1 MKILLIGEYSRLHNS
16 LKEGLQKL
24 GNEVTILGFK
34 DGFKDFPVD
43 YPLEKKWDNG
53 LLKKVKLAV
62 LLLSG
67 FDITSYFTYRQF
79 KKNKLN
85 LNDFDV
91 VQLIN
96 ENSFF
101 CNYHFE
107 KKILKYIF
115 LSNHKT
121 FLLSCGDDYI
131 YVNYNF
137 LNQNNKSIV
146 QPYLAGKIDKKN
158 FINVLK
164 FRKKEFKKLHEFIY
178 NNIKGVI
185 ASDLDYHI
193 PLQKNQKYLGLIPN
207 PINTE
212 KLVFTPPEI
221 NDKIIIFH
229 GINRENYFKKGN
241 DFFEKALDII
251 KEKYPEKI
259 EIIIVENIPYKD
271 YINLYNKAHILLDQC
286 FAYDQG
292 YNALEAMAKGK
303 VVFTGAEK
311 EFLEH
316 YNLQEDEVAINAK
329 PDVDYLVKKLSML
342 IENPSMI
349 EAIGTKARN
358 FIEKEHNYI
367 KIAEKYLAVWNKQ
380 KLSEEEEH

>member
-62 LLLSG
+62 LLLTG
-67 FDITSYFTYRQF
+67 FDITSYFTFRQF
-79 KKNKLN
+79 KKYQLIFK
-85 LNDFDV
+85 DFDV

-107 KKILKYIF
+107 KKILEHIFKYNSKI
-115 LSNHKT
+115 

-137 LNQNNKSIV
+137 FNQNNKSIV
-146 QPYLAGKIDKKN
+146 QPYLDGKIDKKN

-164 FRKKEFKKLHEFIY
+164 FRKKEFKKLHDYIY
-178 NNIKGVI
+178 YHCKGVI
-185 ASDLDYHI
+185 ASDIDYHI
-193 PLQKNQKYLGLIPN
+193 PLQKKQNYLGLIPN
-207 PINTE
+207 PINIE
-212 KLVFTPPEI
+212 KLIFTKQKI
-221 NDKIIIFH
+221 DNKIIVFH

-241 DFFEKALDII
+241 DYFEKALEII
-251 KEKYPEKI
+251 KEKYPKKI
-259 EIIIVENIPYKD
+259 EIITVQNIPYNE
-271 YINLYNKAHILLDQC
+271 YITLYNKAHILLDQC

-311 EFLEH
+311 EFLEY

-329 PDVDYLVKKLSML
+329 PDVDYLVEKLSML

-349 EAIGTKARN
+349 EKISSNARS
-358 FIEKEHNYI
+358 FIEKEHDYI
-367 KIAEKYLAVWNKQ
+367 KIAEKYLAVWNK
-380 KLSEEEEH
+380 